1 MRCRISHVWDKLSNS
16 GEALKLLE
24 PNLAWKWVSGW
35 TSYSGMVRTQKMI
48 EKEMGNRGSKS
59 VVYLNKGPTSHR
71 DITVKEQRVD
81 GSYTN
86 QLISRIKQD
95 RLVLRCIL
103 MGFERN
109 YQIKILSNQK
119 RLYTTNYDSNQL
131 NPWFITGFA
140 DAESAFSI
148 LVQPRLDSKT
158 KWRIKAIFA
167 ISLNKKDLAILESIQ
182 TWFGVG
188 RIYSS
193 GTKVYYRVESF
204 KDLQIIIDHFD
215 NYPLVTAKRL
225 DYDLFK
231 QSFNMIN
238 LNEHLTEQGISKLI
252 EIKTSLNK
260 GLSEKLINSFSEIS
274 LLKRVDFKFNGI
286 PSSYWIAGFVSG
298 DGSFNIK
305 TTEARL
311 GKVQLR
317 FAVHLHIRES
327 EVIKGLAKFF
337 KFDESKYIYY
347 TKNSVAIQIVNTSD
361 ILNIIIPFFDNYKI
375 KGAKELD
382 FIDFKKVAEI
392 VKSKGHLT
400 EQGFS
405 EILAI
410 KDNMNLKRS

>member
-1 MRCRISHVWDKLSNS
+1 MV
-16 GEALKLLE
+16 
-24 PNLAWKWVSGW
+24 PNYAWKCVSGW
-35 TSYSGMVRTQKMI
+35 TNYSGMVTTQKMI
-48 EKEMGNRGSKS
+48 EKEMGDRGSKS
-59 VVYLNKGPTSHR
+59 VVYHNKGPTSHR
-71 DITVKEQRVD
+71 YITVKEQRVD

-86 QLISRIKQD
+86 QIISRIKRD

-109 YQIKILSNQK
+109 YQIKVLSKQK
-119 RLYTTNYDSNQL
+119 RLYNTNYDSNQL
-131 NPWFITGFA
+131 NPGFITGFA
-140 DAESAFSI
+140 DAESAFSV

-158 KWRIKAIFA
+158 KWRVKAIFA
-167 ISLNKKDLAILESIQ
+167 IGLNKKDLAILENIQ
-182 TWFGVG
+182 AWFGVG

-204 KDLQIIIDHFD
+204 KDLQVIIDHFD

-231 QSFNMIN
+231 QSFNMIK

-260 GLSEKLINSFSEIS
+260 GLTEKLINNFSEIS
-274 LLKRVDFKFNGI
+274 LLKRVDFKFDGI

-305 TTEARL
+305 TTEVRS

-327 EVIKGLAKFF
+327 EVIKGLAEFF

-361 ILNIIIPFFDNYKI
+361 ILNIIIPFFDNHKI

-405 EILAI
+405 EILTI